1 MSEIFT
7 KLKPKGATRKM
18 INHFARNIY
27 YIDLIDFSD
36 KRDIFIKECIE
47 ANDKLKLKKNKNN
60 NYSYVLIC
68 VDGYSRYI
76 MYELLRKKTGYFVTE
91 AMANIFKE
99 HGKPNYICSDKGKE
113 FLNKEFKNLL
123 SKNNIKLYHGNS
135 EQKSVYA
142 EVMIKQIKNMIRKD
156 YVNSNGVWIDYIND
170 AINKINNSINSS
182 INLKPVEVFKNN
194 VIYTEEQEPN
204 NLTVKDTTPQFK
216 IGEHVRI
223 RKIPSIFEKR
233 SLNYNWSK
241 KIYKITEID
250 DSVFPIMYS
259 LDSKQKKY
267 YHWQLLKSDQEIQEI
282 QEPKVKE
289 QRVYNTRNVKKD
301 YSIYR
306 YLKPRASN

>member
-1 MSEIFT
+1 MPEIFT

-18 INHFARNIY
+18 INRFAGNIY

-36 KRDIFIKECIE
+36 KRDIFIKECIK
-47 ANDKLKLKKNKNN
+47 ANDKLKLKKNN
-60 NYSYVLIC
+60 NYSYVLVC

-76 MYELLRKKTGYFVTE
+76 MYELLRKKTGYYVTE

-113 FLNKEFKNLL
+113 FLNREFKNLL

-142 EVMIKQIKNMIRKD
+142 EVMIKQIKNMIRED
-156 YVNSNGVWIDYIND
+156 YINSNGVWIDYIDD

-194 VIYTEEQEPN
+194 VIYTEEREPN

-216 IGEHVRI
+216 IGEYVRI

-241 KIYKITEID
+241 EIYKITEID

-267 YHWQLLKSDQEIQEI
+267 YHWQLLKSEQENFLGT

-289 QRVYNTRNVKKD
+289 QRVVKKD

-306 YLKPRASN
+306 YFKPRASN